1 MKIVSAGFITP
12 MGNDSEVI
20 WERFNKNIIQQ
31 SNKND
36 FESCLS
42 KKDKRKIN
50 RFADLATTATVNC
63 YTEAQNSIDLTDKNK
78 SGCIFTTSYG
88 PLETN
93 MEFAKQVIADDPD
106 ACSPILFSN
115 TVHNACLGTL
125 SIRLG
130 ITGPSTMLMGS
141 NQFMLT
147 DMLLKEEKADF
158 LMAGCLDE
166 YNDELAAS
174 LIYQSGREQNL
185 KEACVV
191 FGLVQDAKY
200 TEGITIK
207 NINTINLGCNP
218 YEDMET
224 ENYAYLQS
232 KLMDLGADTD
242 VVITNDSKTEIGKFE
257 KEVLTSNFPSSCIID
272 QAQDYFGNCLGAD
285 LGLKVLLSKLLIE
298 KNDIPKALLSQSLKP
313 EQVNSITICS
323 FDLTGN
329 YTIMRLER

>member
-1 MKIVSAGFITP
+1 MKIISAGFITS
-12 MGNDSEVI
+12 MGNDPEII
-20 WERFNKNIIQQ
+20 WDRLYNNVVQQ
-31 SNKND
+31 SKKND

-50 RFADLATTATVNC
+50 RFADLATTATVQC
-63 YTEAQNSIDLTDKNK
+63 YDEAFNRINLTDKNK

-158 LMAGCLDE
+158 IMAGCLDE
-166 YNDELAAS
+166 YNDELEES
-174 LIYQSGREQNL
+174 INYQSGREQNL

-191 FGLVQDAKY
+191 FGLVHDTKS
-200 TEGITIK
+200 TKGITIK
-207 NINTINLGCNP
+207 KINTFNLGCNL
-218 YEDMET
+218 YEDMQI
-224 ENYAYLQS
+224 ENYDYLQS
-232 KLMDLGADTD
+232 KLIDLTVNAD
-242 VVITNDSKTEIGKFE
+242 VVITNNPNTEVGKFE
-257 KEVLTSNFPSSCIID
+257 REVLNSNFPSICIID
-272 QAQDYFGNCLGAD
+272 KTHDFFGNCLGAD
-285 LGLKVLLSKLLIE
+285 LGLKVLLSKILIE
-298 KNDIPKALLSQSLKP
+298 KNTIPETLLNKSVIPK
-313 EQVNSITICS
+313 QVNSIAICS